1 MCKAGLARDVHS
13 KDLMFPLRVGFFFFF
28 LNRNFGFCQHR
39 NFERKPFLSKEDKD
53 SGISQRTNLEE
64 TADNG
69 SVNYKLNITTK
80 LA

>member
-13 KDLMFPLRVGFFFFF
+13 KDLMFPLRVVFFF
-28 LNRNFGFCQHR
+28 LSRNFGFCQHR
-39 NFERKPFLSKEDKD
+39 NFERKPFLSEEDKN

-64 TADNG
+64 AADNG